1 MYIVNQDGD
10 QTIELHSVRYSC
22 HWSGEYEEARKKNER
37 YAQYEIF
44 DMSSPF
50 YRANSYKIIEQKCEL
65 WKQEHPYE
73 EIVDIYVDGDQKFGM
88 FYSRQRGIE
97 EYENILKALEG
108 GVAVYRISEI
118 NENERKNGK

>member
-22 HWSGEYEEARKKNER
+22 RWSNEYEEARRQSEK

-44 DMSSPF
+44 DPSSPF
-50 YRANSYKIIEQKCEL
+50 CRANSYKIIEEKCEL

-73 EIVDIYVDGDQKFGM
+73 EIVDIYVDGDQKFGS
-88 FYSRQRGIE
+88 FYSRKRGTE
-97 EYENILKALEG
+97 EYENILKALED
-108 GVAVYRISEI
+108 GVVVYRIPEI
-118 NENERKNGK
+118 NESERENGK